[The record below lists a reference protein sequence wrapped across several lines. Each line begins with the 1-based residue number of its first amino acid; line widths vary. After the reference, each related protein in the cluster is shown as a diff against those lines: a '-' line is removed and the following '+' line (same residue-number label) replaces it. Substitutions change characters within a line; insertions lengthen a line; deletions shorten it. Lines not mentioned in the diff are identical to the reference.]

1 MYSNHNLNSDDC
13 CFDWNEEKAAELQRT
28 GVSFDRSLTPQSLRT
43 STRRLSEENKQQSG
57 TMHID
62 TSPSVVSDIISSRR
76 DRSQDFFGPH
86 SSSPIAPSERQRADQ
101 RSRLESM
108 RLTRRRDKM
117 TKVRGG
123 LEKMEEM
130 IMQGEHL
137 REMQRL
143 KQEAQKNALP
153 SDMAEYM
160 EWQNNEDLEDD
171 ELLAFIE
178 KQETY
183 KNELEHF
190 LNNANKNVYQNNSY
204 PNSHT

>member
-1 MYSNHNLNSDDC
+1 MYGNHNLNSDDS
-13 CFDWNEEKAAELQRT
+13 CFNWNEEKAAEPYRPN
-28 GVSFDRSLTPQSLRT
+28 VSFDRSLTPQSLRT
-43 STRRLSEENKQQSG
+43 STHRLSEEKKQQNG
-57 TMHID
+57 VIHID
-62 TSPSVVSDIISSRR
+62 DSPSVVSDVISNRR

-108 RLTRRRDKM
+108 RSTKRRDKM
-117 TKVRGG
+117 TKIRGG

-137 REMQRL
+137 REMRRL
-143 KQEAQKNALP
+143 RHEAQKNTVP

-171 ELLAFIE
+171 ELLDFVE

-183 KNELEHF
+183 KKELEQL
-190 LNNANKNVYQNNSY
+190 LNNANKNVHENNSF
-204 PNSHT
+204 PNSCT

>member
-1 MYSNHNLNSDDC
+1 MCGNHNLNSDDS
-13 CFDWNEEKAAELQRT
+13 CFSWNEEKAAEPY
-28 GVSFDRSLTPQSLRT
+28 GPNVSFDRSLTPQSLRT
-43 STRRLSEENKQQSG
+43 STHRLSEEKKQQNG
-57 TMHID
+57 TIHID
-62 TSPSVVSDIISSRR
+62 DSPSVVSDVISNRR

-108 RLTRRRDKM
+108 RSTKRQNKM
-117 TKVRGG
+117 TKIRGG

-130 IMQGEHL
+130 IMQGEYL
-137 REMQRL
+137 REMRRL
-143 KQEAQKNALP
+143 KQEAQKNAVP

-171 ELLAFIE
+171 ELLDFVE

-183 KNELEHF
+183 KQELEQL
-190 LNNANKNVYQNNSY
+190 LNNANKNVHENNSF
-204 PNSHT
+204 PNSCT